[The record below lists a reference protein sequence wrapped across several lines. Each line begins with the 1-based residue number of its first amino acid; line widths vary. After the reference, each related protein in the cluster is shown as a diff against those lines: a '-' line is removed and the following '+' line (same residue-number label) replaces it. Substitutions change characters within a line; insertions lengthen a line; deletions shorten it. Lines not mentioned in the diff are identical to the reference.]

1 MVYDQNYFNCS
12 TLVSVIQTSTNC
24 STLLKRSFSEIPT
37 RFLTPYREFEAS
49 TECSAGSKDH
59 FVVVRGGGGGGVPS
73 LVQFDG
79 RPLMALI
86 FSISIAQSRNI
97 ATQQSRNRTITQPCN
112 TTITQPCNTT
122 IMQPYNATITQ
133 HCDTTITQPCN
144 TTKMQPCNT
153 TIMQPCNATIT
164 QPCNATITQP
174 CNATITQPCKNQNC
188 NVVVDLLDLDI
199 DSRLNY
205 RKTFQSCLF

>member
-59 FVVVRGGGGGGVPS
+59 FVVVRGGGGVPS

-97 ATQQSRNRTITQPCN
+97 ATQQSRNLATQQSRN
-112 TTITQPCNTT
+112 LATQ
-122 IMQPYNATITQ
+122 
-133 HCDTTITQPCN
+133 
-144 TTKMQPCNT
+144 
-153 TIMQPCNATIT
+153 
-164 QPCNATITQP
+164 
-174 CNATITQPCKNQNC
+174 
-188 NVVVDLLDLDI
+188 
-199 DSRLNY
+199 
-205 RKTFQSCLF
+205 QSCNLTMQQSRNIAIQQSRNLATQQKCNLATQQSCNLATQQSRNLAMQQ